1 MNPILK
7 HAVAVTLLALTS
19 AGAQAQ
25 SLAAPNTPTAATAPS
40 DAAVVADPAVWGPYA
55 RLVGRTFAGED
66 IAGWPGYA
74 SKTRTIQWEVPGK
87 VMVETGTYAH
97 GAEIPRMRILPG
109 KKPGE
114 LVFDVAMAPNATL
127 RVVDADT
134 LESGSRFGYVS
145 VVRTVGPDSYEM
157 QTLKGGAVQAHAI
170 YRDVSSGEHQQRSAE
185 LDTEKANA
193 KEAARIALR
202 AAGVPTEPVIDAP
215 ADRILGYQEPVRGP
229 AATLQVTRGK
239 AWEASVCYM
248 AVYINGR
255 WAARLDNA
263 ETARFKVP
271 AGPLRVAVASDPQG
285 RGTCRMGD
293 AAGTLHE
300 TVVGKGES
308 LHVHFSLN
316 NGPQFKEA
324 LVGSEAGSTSQASAA
339 AP

>member
-1 MNPILK
+1 MKPILK
-7 HAVAVTLLALTS
+7 NATAVALLSLLA
-19 AGAQAQ
+19 AGAHAQ
-25 SLAAPNTPTAATAPS
+25 SPAPAAGAATAS
-40 DAAVVADPAVWGPYA
+40 ADAAVVADPAVWGPYA

-66 IAGWPGYA
+66 VAGWPGYA
-74 SKTRTIQWEVPGK
+74 SKTRSIQWEVPGK

-97 GAEIPRMRILPG
+97 GAEIPKMRILPG

-134 LESGSRFGYVS
+134 LESGSRLGYVAI
-145 VVRTVGPDSYEM
+145 VRMTGADSYEM
-157 QTLKGGAVQAHAI
+157 QTLKGGEVQAHAI
-170 YRDVSSGEHQQRSAE
+170 YRDINSAVHQQRSAE
-185 LDTEKANA
+185 LDKEKANA
-193 KEAARIALR
+193 QETARIALR
-202 AAGVPTEPVIDAP
+202 AAGVPAEPVVDAP
-215 ADRILGYQEPVRGP
+215 ADRVLSYQEPVRGP

-239 AWEASVCYM
+239 SWEASVCYL

-271 AGPLRVAVASDPQG
+271 AGALRVAVASDPQG

-300 TVVGKGES
+300 TVVGKGEA
-308 LHVHFSLN
+308 LHVHFVVS
-316 NGPQFKEA
+316 NGLQFKEA
-324 LVGSEAGSTSQASAA
+324 LVASGSGSAPQASAA